1 MRCRTELLAKILLT
15 CVILSGLAV
24 GPARAS
30 HSQGRVGTHQ
40 LALLS
45 LAPPAEQ
52 SSRSVRRTK
61 HRRRSAR
68 SLTRRL
74 KARRA
79 VPKNR
84 ASSHISRFATGFTGA
99 PLVFEQERS
108 VATATVSTGPA
119 AGPATPQQVV
129 PQPVVRPVGG
139 PGVRSPAR
147 RRWEGHEEGVIAFGL
162 VAGGQL
168 RDWFSTSG
176 QTGSSTFDDKS
187 ARFMVGPTL
196 QFNLSPRYMLEF
208 DAIRRGFGA
217 RTTGNIFGVGFST
230 DSTGSS
236 WEFPVIFK
244 RRFLM
249 ARHVKPLLGAGI
261 SLRHVSQDSSLTSL
275 TGGANSTMNSSQGSI
290 SVGIPISAGIDFRTG
305 IFHFTPELRYTL
317 WTADKSFTPI
327 RTPGLYDANPNQVA
341 FILGFTIN

>member
-1 MRCRTELLAKILLT
+1 MRFPTESILKILLT
-15 CVILSGLAV
+15 GFILAGLAA
-24 GPARAS
+24 GQTHA
-30 HSQGRVGTHQ
+30 QGRVATRQ

-52 SSRSVRRTK
+52 PSRSVRRSK
-61 HRRRSAR
+61 HRRRSTR
-68 SLTRRL
+68 SLARRL
-74 KARRA
+74 KSRRGASRARTS
-79 VPKNR
+79 NR
-84 ASSHISRFATGFTGA
+84 ISRFANGFTGT
-99 PLVFEQERS
+99 PVVFEQQG

-119 AGPATPQQVV
+119 AAPVVQPSVQVI
-129 PQPVVRPVGG
+129 QPVQPAVRSVGG
-139 PGVRSPAR
+139 PGVRSASPR
-147 RRWEGHEEGVIAFGL
+147 RREGAEEGVIGFGL

-168 RDWFSTSG
+168 RDWFSTAG
-176 QTGSSTFDDKS
+176 RTGTSTFDDKS
-187 ARFMVGPTL
+187 ARFMIGPTI
-196 QFNLSPRYMLEF
+196 QFNLSPRYVLEF

-230 DSTGSS
+230 DSSGSS

-275 TGGANSTMNSSQGSI
+275 TGATNSTMNSSQGSI
-290 SVGIPISAGIDFRTG
+290 SVGIPISAGMDFRTG

-341 FILGFTIN
+341 FILGFRIN